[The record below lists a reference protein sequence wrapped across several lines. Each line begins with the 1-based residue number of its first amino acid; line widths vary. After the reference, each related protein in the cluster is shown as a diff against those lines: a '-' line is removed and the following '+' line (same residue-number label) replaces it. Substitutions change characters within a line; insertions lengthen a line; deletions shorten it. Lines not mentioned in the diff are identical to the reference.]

1 VRDRWILA
9 GLAVGTVIAWQFAWG
24 RWALYPFTLLATF
37 AHEMGHGV
45 TAALLGQEFVS
56 LRLFA
61 DGSGVA
67 HWRGDPSRLA
77 RAAIAAGGLVG
88 PAVAGGSLLA
98 GTRVRRAS
106 RWLLLTLGLAAAAAV
121 LLVVRNPF
129 GVLFVSGLAA
139 AAFAVVRFRP
149 AWSPWT
155 VQVLA
160 VELALSVFR
169 DVDYMF
175 SSRAVVAGVER
186 PSDTGVMA
194 EALFLPFWFWG
205 ALTAFVSLAGV
216 LGGARIA
223 LSPDRRR

>member
-1 VRDRWILA
+1 
-9 GLAVGTVIAWQFAWG
+9 
-24 RWALYPFTLLATF
+24 
-37 AHEMGHGV
+37 
-45 TAALLGQEFVS
+45 
-56 LRLFA
+56 
-61 DGSGVA
+61 
-67 HWRGDPSRLA
+67 
-77 RAAIAAGGLVG
+77 
-88 PAVAGGSLLA
+88 
-98 GTRVRRAS
+98 
-106 RWLLLTLGLAAAAAV
+106 
-121 LLVVRNPF
+121 
-129 GVLFVSGLAA
+129 
-139 AAFAVVRFRP
+139 VRFRP